1 VLRSLLKTAGAG
13 LYCTKQLLKV
23 NFVSMLLALR
33 WPHIQQTILKG
44 LWIWRFHKEIRM
56 SHGLWK
62 TEAGNSNSTNLYIQR
77 LKLQLHFEEEDKVE
91 FDLVQ
96 IKKR

>member
-1 VLRSLLKTAGAG
+1 
-13 LYCTKQLLKV
+13 
-23 NFVSMLLALR
+23 
-33 WPHIQQTILKG
+33 
-44 LWIWRFHKEIRM
+44 M